1 MRHIVPSSPKAN
13 EWQMAGIAGQIRGN
27 NYTCHFLPQ
36 ESSYWEQVKKA
47 DENAELLSKRILVS
61 ARMVGASGCVTAS
74 TGSRTSSAVRFLPS
88 SSRACLLLV
97 SYIPLAIPR
106 ATHRK

>member
-1 MRHIVPSSPKAN
+1 MGALAS
-13 EWQMAGIAGQIRGN
+13 MALGQSFFVSRRASGR
-27 NYTCHFLPQ
+27 Y
-36 ESSYWEQVKKA
+36 A
-47 DENAELLSKRILVS
+47 NAELLSKRILVS

-106 ATHRK
+106 ATHRKC